1 MKLKLLFWSA
11 VLLAVV
17 GAYSAEGTLFYFFA
31 THLMMI
37 ATGLCMIRRGCSGK
51 SPCRQDCVCR
61 TPSQG
66 RLTDVTPLPHIP
78 RRPETPRMVAKSRV
92 LALTFF

>member
-11 VLLAVV
+11 VLLAVI

-37 ATGLCMIRRGCSGK
+37 ATGLCIFRREQKPRAGVAAKATAGK
-51 SPCRQDCVCR
+51 TSSASSR
-61 TPSQG
+61 
-66 RLTDVTPLPHIP
+66 
-78 RRPETPRMVAKSRV
+78 AK
-92 LALTFF
+92 AA

>member
-37 ATGLCMIRRGCSGK
+37 ATGFCMIRRERKTRAG
-51 SPCRQDCVCR
+51 
-61 TPSQG
+61 
-66 RLTDVTPLPHIP
+66 
-78 RRPETPRMVAKSRV
+78 VAPKAPDRKQ
-92 LALTFF
+92 AKAA

>member
-11 VLLAVV
+11 VLLAVI

-37 ATGLCMIRRGCSGK
+37 ATGLCMIRREQKTRTGGAVKASAGK
-51 SPCRQDCVCR
+51 TS
-61 TPSQG
+61 SAA
-66 RLTDVTPLPHIP
+66 P
-78 RRPETPRMVAKSRV
+78 RAK
-92 LALTFF
+92 AA

>member
-11 VLLAVV
+11 VLLAVT

-37 ATGLCMIRRGCSGK
+37 ATGLCMVRREQKTRISGAEK
-51 SPCRQDCVCR
+51 ASAGK
-61 TPSQG
+61 TSSAA
-66 RLTDVTPLPHIP
+66 P
-78 RRPETPRMVAKSRV
+78 RAK
-92 LALTFF
+92 AA

>member
-11 VLLAVV
+11 VLLAVI

-37 ATGLCMIRRGCSGK
+37 ATGLCMIRREHKTRAGVAAKAPAGK
-51 SPCRQDCVCR
+51 SSSASSR
-61 TPSQG
+61 
-66 RLTDVTPLPHIP
+66 
-78 RRPETPRMVAKSRV
+78 AK
-92 LALTFF
+92 AA

>member
-11 VLLAVV
+11 VLLAVI

-37 ATGLCMIRRGCSGK
+37 ATGLCMIRREQKTRIG
-51 SPCRQDCVCR
+51 
-61 TPSQG
+61 G
-66 RLTDVTPLPHIP
+66 R
-78 RRPETPRMVAKSRV
+78 
-92 LALTFF
+92 

>member
-11 VLLAVV
+11 VLLTVI

-37 ATGLCMIRRGCSGK
+37 ATGLCMIRREQKTRTGGAVKASAGK
-51 SPCRQDCVCR
+51 TS
-61 TPSQG
+61 SAA
-66 RLTDVTPLPHIP
+66 P
-78 RRPETPRMVAKSRV
+78 RAK
-92 LALTFF
+92 AA

>member
-11 VLLAVV
+11 VLLAVI

-37 ATGLCMIRRGCSGK
+37 ATGLCMIRRAQKTRAGVAAKAPAGK
-51 SPCRQDCVCR
+51 SSPA
-61 TPSQG
+61 S
-66 RLTDVTPLPHIP
+66 
-78 RRPETPRMVAKSRV
+78 SR
-92 LALTFF
+92 ARAA

>member
-11 VLLAVV
+11 VLLAVI

-37 ATGLCMIRRGCSGK
+37 ATGLCMIRREQKTRTGGAVIAPAGK
-51 SPCRQDCVCR
+51 TS
-61 TPSQG
+61 SAA
-66 RLTDVTPLPHIP
+66 P
-78 RRPETPRMVAKSRV
+78 RAK
-92 LALTFF
+92 AA

>member
-37 ATGLCMIRRGCSGK
+37 ATGLSMIRREQKTRAGTAARAPAGK
-51 SPCRQDCVCR
+51 TRSASSR
-61 TPSQG
+61 
-66 RLTDVTPLPHIP
+66 
-78 RRPETPRMVAKSRV
+78 AK
-92 LALTFF
+92 AA

>member
-11 VLLAVV
+11 VLLAVI

-37 ATGLCMIRRGCSGK
+37 ATGLCMIRCEQKTRIGGAVKAPAGK
-51 SPCRQDCVCR
+51 TSSASPR
-61 TPSQG
+61 
-66 RLTDVTPLPHIP
+66 
-78 RRPETPRMVAKSRV
+78 AK
-92 LALTFF
+92 AA

>member
-37 ATGLCMIRRGCSGK
+37 ATGLCMIRRERKTRAGASPKAPDGK
-51 SPCRQDCVCR
+51 Q
-61 TPSQG
+61 
-66 RLTDVTPLPHIP
+66 
-78 RRPETPRMVAKSRV
+78 AK
-92 LALTFF
+92 AA

>member
-11 VLLAVV
+11 VLLAVT

-37 ATGLCMIRRGCSGK
+37 ATGLCMIRREQKTRAGAAVKAPAGK
-51 SPCRQDCVCR
+51 TASAA
-61 TPSQG
+61 
-66 RLTDVTPLPHIP
+66 P
-78 RRPETPRMVAKSRV
+78 RAK
-92 LALTFF
+92 AA

>member
-11 VLLAVV
+11 VLLAVI

-37 ATGLCMIRRGCSGK
+37 ATGLCMIRREQKTRAGVPAKAPAGK
-51 SPCRQDCVCR
+51 SSSAASR
-61 TPSQG
+61 
-66 RLTDVTPLPHIP
+66 
-78 RRPETPRMVAKSRV
+78 AK
-92 LALTFF
+92 AA

>member
-11 VLLAVV
+11 VLLAVI

-37 ATGLCMIRRGCSGK
+37 ATGLCMIRREQKPRAGAAAKATAGK
-51 SPCRQDCVCR
+51 TSSASSR
-61 TPSQG
+61 
-66 RLTDVTPLPHIP
+66 
-78 RRPETPRMVAKSRV
+78 AK
-92 LALTFF
+92 AA